1 MKVLQLKQ
9 RIFLKIAFRLKR
21 LTTYSH
27 YKPLCWR
34 FYKNKHTLIMKI
46 YLNSMITLFFSKTAI
61 LNSTLGLG
69 ALLFGFHFPIF
80 SQGQVKVDAENQHI
94 TVFLNRAQIE
104 AHVKTTVQA
113 GTTKMIISNVATTAD
128 PNSIQIGG
136 KGDVVIMGVKFK
148 QNYLGNKKRS
158 VMEDSLKM
166 AKSELEVVDVLVKVA
181 DNERNMLMANSNIK
195 NEKDGATPEDLKE
208 MMDFFR
214 TKLTEIGT
222 RQMQLLRQSKDLQ
235 DKINRFQQQLDS
247 QGTNLNQP
255 AGEIELTLQAK
266 AYSSVE
272 LNLTY
277 IANNAGW
284 SPVYDI
290 RAKDL
295 KSNIDLAYRANVY
308 QSTGLDWKNVKLTLS
323 TANPA
328 EGGTK
333 PELFAQY
340 LSVFE
345 PVVIQSKNI
354 RMMKSEN
361 APQAMAMDAVPLNE
375 VATTASFVNTVQ
387 TTLAINF
394 DISIPYTIPSGG
406 IAELVDI
413 QNHSLSSSF
422 KYYSVPKFDK
432 DAFLT
437 AIITDWEKYNLLP
450 GTANVYFEGTFVGKT
465 DIANGEAKDSLL
477 ISMGRD
483 KKIISKR
490 ETIEEFKSRKNIG
503 SNIRESFGYRITLRN
518 TKNEPI
524 SIVMEDQLPISQD
537 SRIEVELE
545 DAIGADFNRETGK
558 LTWKLIL
565 QPLEN
570 KEILLKYS
578 VKYPKGK
585 NIQGL

>member
-1 MKVLQLKQ
+1 
-9 RIFLKIAFRLKR
+9 
-21 LTTYSH
+21 
-27 YKPLCWR
+27 
-34 FYKNKHTLIMKI
+34 MKI
-46 YLNSMITLFFSKTAI
+46 YLKSLLTLFFSKTAI

-94 TVFLNRAQIE
+94 TVFLNRAQID
-104 AHVKTTVQA
+104 ARIKTTVQA
-113 GTTKMIISNVATTAD
+113 GTSKMIIGNVATTAD

-148 QNYLGNKKRS
+148 QNYLGNKNRS
-158 VMEDSLKM
+158 VLEDSLKM
-166 AKSELEVVDVLVKVA
+166 VNSELEVVDVLVKVA

-235 DKINRFQQQLDS
+235 EKINRFQQQLNS
-247 QGTNLNQP
+247 QGANLNQP

-284 SPVYDI
+284 LPVYDI

-308 QSTGLDWKNVKLTLS
+308 QSTGIDWKNVKLTLS

-345 PVVIQSKNI
+345 PVVMQSKNI

-375 VATTASFVNTVQ
+375 VATSASFVNTVQ
-387 TTLAINF
+387 KTLAINF
-394 DISIPYTIPSGG
+394 DISIPYSVPSGG

-413 QNHSLSSSF
+413 QNHSLSSSY

-450 GTANVYFEGTFVGKT
+450 GTANVYFEGTFVGTT
-465 DIANGEAKDSLL
+465 DIANGEAKDSLF

-518 TKNEPI
+518 TKNEAI
-524 SIVMEDQLPISQD
+524 SIVMEDQLPVSQD

-545 DAIGADFNRETGK
+545 DAIGVDFNRETGK
-558 LTWKLIL
+558 LTWKLTL

-570 KEILLKYS
+570 KEILLKYN

>member
-1 MKVLQLKQ
+1 
-9 RIFLKIAFRLKR
+9 
-21 LTTYSH
+21 
-27 YKPLCWR
+27 
-34 FYKNKHTLIMKI
+34 MKI
-46 YLNSMITLFFSKTAI
+46 YLQSLLTLFLSKTSI

-69 ALLFGFHFPIF
+69 ALLFGFNFPIF

-94 TVFLNRAQIE
+94 TVFLNRAQID
-104 AHVKTTVQA
+104 ARVKTTVQA
-113 GTTKMIISNVATTAD
+113 GTTKMIIGNVATSAD

-158 VMEDSLKM
+158 VLEDSLKM

-181 DNERNMLMANSNIK
+181 DNERNMLMANANVK

-222 RQMQLLRQSKDLQ
+222 RQMQLVRQSKDLQ
-235 DKINRFQQQLDS
+235 EKINRFQQQLNS
-247 QGTNLNQP
+247 QGTNVNQP

-266 AYSSVE
+266 AYSAVE

-290 RAKDL
+290 RAKDV

-308 QSTGLDWKNVKLTLS
+308 QSTGIDWKNVKLTLS

-333 PELFAQY
+333 PELYAQY
-340 LSVFE
+340 VNIYE
-345 PVVIQSKNI
+345 PVVIQTKNA

-361 APQAMAMDAVPLNE
+361 APQAMAMDAAPLNE
-375 VATTASFVNTVQ
+375 VVTTASFVNTVQ
-387 TTLAINF
+387 TTLAVNF
-394 DISIPYTIPSGG
+394 DISIPYNIASGG
-406 IAELVDI
+406 NAELVDI
-413 QNHSLSSSF
+413 QNHSLRSTF
-422 KYYSVPKFDK
+422 KYYTVPKFDK

-437 AIITDWEKYNLLP
+437 AVITDWEKYNLLP
-450 GTANVYFEGTFVGKT
+450 GTANVYFEGTFVGTT
-465 DIANGEAKDSLL
+465 DIAGGEAKDSLL

-490 ETIEEFKSRKNIG
+490 ETIEEFKSRKNVG

-524 SIVMEDQLPISQD
+524 TIVMEDQVPISQD
-537 SRIEVELE
+537 NRIEVELE
-545 DAIGADFNRETGK
+545 DAKGADFNRETGK
-558 LTWKLIL
+558 LTWNLTL

-570 KEILLKYS
+570 KEILLKYN

>member
-1 MKVLQLKQ
+1 
-9 RIFLKIAFRLKR
+9 
-21 LTTYSH
+21 
-27 YKPLCWR
+27 
-34 FYKNKHTLIMKI
+34 MKI
-46 YLNSMITLFFSKTAI
+46 YLQSLLTLFLSKTSI

-80 SQGQVKVDAENQHI
+80 SQGQLKVDAENQHI
-94 TVFLNRAQIE
+94 TVFLNRAQID
-104 AHVKTTVQA
+104 ARVKTTVQA
-113 GTTKMIISNVATTAD
+113 GTTKMIIGNVATTAD
-128 PNSIQIGG
+128 PNSIQVGG

-158 VMEDSLKM
+158 VLEDSLKM
-166 AKSELEVVDVLVKVA
+166 AKSEFEVVDVLVKVA

-222 RQMQLLRQSKDLQ
+222 RQMQLVRQSKELQ
-235 DKINRFQQQLDS
+235 DKINRFQQQLNS
-247 QGTNLNQP
+247 QGTNVNQP

-266 AYSSVE
+266 AYSAVE

-290 RAKDL
+290 RAKDV

-308 QSTGLDWKNVKLTLS
+308 QSTGIDWKNVKLTLS

-333 PELFAQY
+333 PELYTQNVSIY
-340 LSVFE
+340 E
-345 PVVIQSKNI
+345 PIVMQTKNS

-361 APQAMAMDAVPLNE
+361 APQAMAMDAAPLNE
-375 VATTASFVNTVQ
+375 VVTTANYVNTVQ
-387 TTLAINF
+387 TTLAVNF
-394 DISIPYTIPSGG
+394 DISIPYNISSGG
-406 IAELVDI
+406 NAELVDI
-413 QNHSLSSSF
+413 QNHSLRSTF
-422 KYYSVPKFDK
+422 KYYTVPKFDK

-450 GTANVYFEGTFVGKT
+450 GTANVYFEGTFVGTT
-465 DIANGEAKDSLL
+465 DIAGGEAKDSLL

-490 ETIEEFKSRKNIG
+490 ETIEEFKSRKNVG
-503 SNIRESFGYRITLRN
+503 SNIRETFGYRITLRN

-524 SIVMEDQLPISQD
+524 SIVMEDQVPISQD

-545 DAIGADFNRETGK
+545 DAVGADFNRETGK
-558 LTWKLIL
+558 LTWKLTL

-570 KEILLKYS
+570 KEILLKYN

>member
-1 MKVLQLKQ
+1 
-9 RIFLKIAFRLKR
+9 
-21 LTTYSH
+21 
-27 YKPLCWR
+27 
-34 FYKNKHTLIMKI
+34 MKI
-46 YLNSMITLFFSKTAI
+46 YLKSLLTLFFSKTSI

-80 SQGQVKVDAENQHI
+80 SQGQIKVDAENQHI
-94 TVFLNRAQIE
+94 TVFLNRAQID
-104 AHVKTTVQA
+104 ARVKTTVQA
-113 GTTKMIISNVATTAD
+113 GTTKMIIGNVATTAD

-158 VMEDSLKM
+158 VLEDSLKM

-222 RQMQLLRQSKDLQ
+222 RQMQLVRQSRDLQ
-235 DKINRFQQQLDS
+235 DKINRFQQQLTS
-247 QGTNLNQP
+247 QGTNVNQP
-255 AGEIELTLQAK
+255 AGEIELTLQTK
-266 AYSSVE
+266 AYSAVE

-290 RAKDL
+290 RAKDV

-308 QSTGLDWKNVKLTLS
+308 QSTGIDWKNVKLTLS

-333 PELFAQY
+333 PELYAQY
-340 LSVFE
+340 VNIYE
-345 PVVIQSKNI
+345 PVVIQTKNA
-354 RMMKSEN
+354 RMMKGE
-361 APQAMAMDAVPLNE
+361 APQAMEMAAAPVAMADVS
-375 VATTASFVNTVQ
+375 TTASFVNTVQ
-387 TTLAINF
+387 STLAVNF
-394 DISIPYTIPSGG
+394 DISIPYNINSGG
-406 IAELVDI
+406 NAEMVDI
-413 QNHSLSSSF
+413 QNHSLRSTY
-422 KYYSVPKFDK
+422 KYYTVPKFDK

-450 GTANVYFEGTFVGKT
+450 GTANVYFEGTFVGTT
-465 DIANGEAKDSLL
+465 DIAGGEAKDSLL

-490 ETIEEFKSRKNIG
+490 ETIEEFKSRKNVG
-503 SNIRESFGYRITLRN
+503 SNIRETFGYRITLRN

-524 SIVMEDQLPISQD
+524 SIVMEDQVPISQD

-570 KEILLKYS
+570 KEILLKYN

>member
-1 MKVLQLKQ
+1 
-9 RIFLKIAFRLKR
+9 
-21 LTTYSH
+21 
-27 YKPLCWR
+27 
-34 FYKNKHTLIMKI
+34 MKI
-46 YLNSMITLFFSKTAI
+46 YLQSLLTLFLSKTSI

-69 ALLFGFHFPIF
+69 ALLFGFNFPIF

-94 TVFLNRAQIE
+94 TVFLNRAQID
-104 AHVKTTVQA
+104 ARVKTTVQV
-113 GTTKMIISNVATTAD
+113 GTTKMIIGNVATTAD

-158 VMEDSLKM
+158 VLEDSLKM
-166 AKSELEVVDVLVKVA
+166 AKSELEVIDVLVKVA

-222 RQMQLLRQSKDLQ
+222 RQMQLVRQSKDLQ
-235 DKINRFQQQLDS
+235 DKINRFQQQLNS
-247 QGTNLNQP
+247 QGTNVNQP

-290 RAKDL
+290 RAKDV

-308 QSTGLDWKNVKLTLS
+308 QSTGIDWKNVKLTLS

-333 PELFAQY
+333 PELYTQNVSIY
-340 LSVFE
+340 E
-345 PVVIQSKNI
+345 PVVVQAKNV
-354 RMMKSEN
+354 RTMKFE
-361 APQAMAMDAVPLNE
+361 APQAMVMEATPAMAD
-375 VATTASFVNTVQ
+375 VATSASFVNTVQ
-387 TTLAINF
+387 TTLAVNF
-394 DISIPYTIPSGG
+394 DISIPYNIPSGG
-406 IAELVDI
+406 NAEMVDI
-413 QNHSLSSSF
+413 QNHSLRSTF
-422 KYYSVPKFDK
+422 KYYTVPKFDK

-450 GTANVYFEGTFVGKT
+450 GTANVYFEGTFVGTT
-465 DIANGEAKDSLL
+465 DIAGGEAKDSLL

-490 ETIEEFKSRKNIG
+490 ETIEEFKSRKNVG
-503 SNIRESFGYRITLRN
+503 SNIRETFGYRITLRN

-524 SIVMEDQLPISQD
+524 SIVMEDQIPISQD

-545 DAIGADFNRETGK
+545 DAIGADFNREIGK
-558 LTWKLIL
+558 LTWKLTL

-570 KEILLKYS
+570 KEVLLKYN

>member
-1 MKVLQLKQ
+1 
-9 RIFLKIAFRLKR
+9 
-21 LTTYSH
+21 
-27 YKPLCWR
+27 
-34 FYKNKHTLIMKI
+34 MKI
-46 YLNSMITLFFSKTAI
+46 YLQSLLTLFLSKTSI

-69 ALLFGFHFPIF
+69 ALLFGFNFPIF

-94 TVFLNRAQIE
+94 TVFLNRAQID
-104 AHVKTTVQA
+104 ARVKTTVQA
-113 GTTKMIISNVATTAD
+113 GTTKMIIGNVATTAD

-158 VMEDSLKM
+158 VLEDSLKM
-166 AKSELEVVDVLVKVA
+166 AKSEFEVVDVLVKVA

-222 RQMQLLRQSKDLQ
+222 RQMQLVRQSKELQ
-235 DKINRFQQQLDS
+235 DKINRFQQQLNS
-247 QGTNLNQP
+247 QGTNVNQP

-266 AYSSVE
+266 AYSAVE

-290 RAKDL
+290 RAKDV

-308 QSTGLDWKNVKLTLS
+308 QSTGIDWKNVKLTLS

-333 PELFAQY
+333 PELYTQNVSIY
-340 LSVFE
+340 E
-345 PVVIQSKNI
+345 PIVMQTKNS

-361 APQAMAMDAVPLNE
+361 VPQAMAMDAAPLNE
-375 VATTASFVNTVQ
+375 VVTTASFVNTVQ
-387 TTLAINF
+387 TTLAVNF
-394 DISIPYTIPSGG
+394 DISIPYNISSGG
-406 IAELVDI
+406 NAELVDI
-413 QNHSLSSSF
+413 QNHSLRSTF
-422 KYYSVPKFDK
+422 KYYTVPKFDK

-437 AIITDWEKYNLLP
+437 AVITDWEKYNLLP
-450 GTANVYFEGTFVGKT
+450 GTANVYFEGTFVGTT
-465 DIANGEAKDSLL
+465 DIAGGEAKDSLL

-490 ETIEEFKSRKNIG
+490 ETIEEFKSRKNVG
-503 SNIRESFGYRITLRN
+503 SNIRETFGYRITLRN

-524 SIVMEDQLPISQD
+524 SIVMEDQVPISQD

-558 LTWKLIL
+558 LTWKLTL

-570 KEILLKYS
+570 KEILLKYN

>member
-1 MKVLQLKQ
+1 
-9 RIFLKIAFRLKR
+9 
-21 LTTYSH
+21 
-27 YKPLCWR
+27 
-34 FYKNKHTLIMKI
+34 MKI
-46 YLNSMITLFFSKTAI
+46 YLQSLLTLFLSKTSI

-69 ALLFGFHFPIF
+69 ALLFGFNFPIF

-94 TVFLNRAQIE
+94 TVFLNRAQID
-104 AHVKTTVQA
+104 ARVKTTVQA
-113 GTTKMIISNVATTAD
+113 GTTKMIIGNVATTAD

-158 VMEDSLKM
+158 VLEDSLKM

-222 RQMQLLRQSKDLQ
+222 RQMQLVRQSKDLQ
-235 DKINRFQQQLDS
+235 DKINRFQQQLNS
-247 QGTNLNQP
+247 QGTNVNQP

-266 AYSSVE
+266 SYSAVE

-290 RAKDL
+290 RAKDV

-308 QSTGLDWKNVKLTLS
+308 QSTGIDWKNVKLTLS

-333 PELFAQY
+333 PELYAQY
-340 LSVFE
+340 VNIYE
-345 PVVIQSKNI
+345 PVVIQSKNA
-354 RMMKSEN
+354 RTMKFE
-361 APQAMAMDAVPLNE
+361 APQAMAMEAAPAMAD
-375 VATTASFVNTVQ
+375 VATSASFVNTVQ
-387 TTLAINF
+387 TTLAVNF
-394 DISIPYTIPSGG
+394 DISIPYNINSGG
-406 IAELVDI
+406 NAELVDI
-413 QNHSLSSSF
+413 QNHSLRSTF
-422 KYYSVPKFDK
+422 KYYTVPKYDK

-450 GTANVYFEGTFVGKT
+450 GTANVYFEGTFVGTT
-465 DIANGEAKDSLL
+465 DIAGGEAKDSLL

-490 ETIEEFKSRKNIG
+490 ETIEEFKSRKNVG
-503 SNIRESFGYRITLRN
+503 SNIRETFGYRITLRN

-524 SIVMEDQLPISQD
+524 SIVMEDQVPISQD

-558 LTWKLIL
+558 LTWKLTL

-570 KEILLKYS
+570 KEILLKYN

>member
-1 MKVLQLKQ
+1 
-9 RIFLKIAFRLKR
+9 
-21 LTTYSH
+21 
-27 YKPLCWR
+27 
-34 FYKNKHTLIMKI
+34 MKI
-46 YLNSMITLFFSKTAI
+46 YLQSLLTLFLSKTSI

-69 ALLFGFHFPIF
+69 ALLFGFNFPIF

-94 TVFLNRAQIE
+94 TVFLNRAQID
-104 AHVKTTVQA
+104 ARVKITVQA
-113 GTTKMIISNVATTAD
+113 GTTKMIIGNVATSAD

-158 VMEDSLKM
+158 VLEDSLKM

-181 DNERNMLMANSNIK
+181 DNERNMLMANANVK

-222 RQMQLLRQSKDLQ
+222 RQMQLVRQSKDLQ
-235 DKINRFQQQLDS
+235 EKINRFQQQLNS
-247 QGTNLNQP
+247 QGTNVNQP

-266 AYSSVE
+266 AYSAVE

-290 RAKDL
+290 RAKDV

-308 QSTGLDWKNVKLTLS
+308 QSTGIDWKNVKLTLS

-333 PELFAQY
+333 PELYAQY
-340 LSVFE
+340 VNIYE
-345 PVVIQSKNI
+345 PVVIQTKNA

-361 APQAMAMDAVPLNE
+361 APQAMAMDAAPLNE
-375 VATTASFVNTVQ
+375 VVTTASFVNTVQ
-387 TTLAINF
+387 TTLAVNF
-394 DISIPYTIPSGG
+394 DISIPYNIASGG
-406 IAELVDI
+406 NAELVDI
-413 QNHSLSSSF
+413 QNHSLRSTF
-422 KYYSVPKFDK
+422 KYYTVPKFDK

-437 AIITDWEKYNLLP
+437 AVITDWEKYNLLP
-450 GTANVYFEGTFVGKT
+450 GTANVYFEGTFVGTT
-465 DIANGEAKDSLL
+465 DIAGGEAKDSLL

-490 ETIEEFKSRKNIG
+490 ETIEEFKSRKNVG

-524 SIVMEDQLPISQD
+524 TIVMEDQVPISQD

-545 DAIGADFNRETGK
+545 DAKGADFNRETGK
-558 LTWKLIL
+558 LTWNLTL

-570 KEILLKYS
+570 KEILLKYN

>member
-1 MKVLQLKQ
+1 
-9 RIFLKIAFRLKR
+9 
-21 LTTYSH
+21 
-27 YKPLCWR
+27 
-34 FYKNKHTLIMKI
+34 MKI
-46 YLNSMITLFFSKTAI
+46 YLQSLLTLFFSKTAF
-61 LNSTLGLG
+61 LNYTLGLG

-104 AHVKTTVQA
+104 AGVKTTVQA
-113 GTTKMIISNVATTAD
+113 GTSKMIIGNVATTAD

-158 VMEDSLKM
+158 VLEDSLKM
-166 AKSELEVVDVLVKVA
+166 AKTEFEVIDVLVKVA

-208 MMDFFR
+208 MLDFFR

-222 RQMQLLRQSKDLQ
+222 RQMQLVRQSRDLQ
-235 DKINRFQQQLDS
+235 DKINRFQQQLTS
-247 QGTNLNQP
+247 QGTNINQP

-266 AYSSVE
+266 AYSAVE

-290 RAKDL
+290 RAKDV

-308 QSTGLDWKNVKLTLS
+308 QNTGIDWKYVKLTLS

-333 PELFAQY
+333 PELYAQN
-340 LSVFE
+340 LSIFE
-345 PVVIQSKNI
+345 PVLIQSKNV
-354 RMMKSEN
+354 RTMKFE
-361 APQAMAMDAVPLNE
+361 APQAMAMDAAPLNE
-375 VATTASFVNTVQ
+375 VVTTASFVNTLQ
-387 TTLAINF
+387 TTLAVNF
-394 DISIPYTIPSGG
+394 DISLPYNIPSGG
-406 IAELVDI
+406 SAELVDI

-422 KYYSVPKFDK
+422 KYYTVPKFDK

-437 AIITDWEKYNLLP
+437 VIITDWEKYNLLP
-450 GTANVYFEGTFVGKT
+450 GTANVYFEGTFVGTT
-465 DIANGEAKDSLL
+465 DISGVEAKDSLM

-503 SNIRESFGYRITLRN
+503 SNIRETFGYKITLRN

-558 LTWKLIL
+558 LTWKLTL
-565 QPLEN
+565 LPLEN
-570 KEILLKYS
+570 KEILLKYN

>member
-1 MKVLQLKQ
+1 
-9 RIFLKIAFRLKR
+9 
-21 LTTYSH
+21 
-27 YKPLCWR
+27 
-34 FYKNKHTLIMKI
+34 MKI
-46 YLNSMITLFFSKTAI
+46 YLKSLLTLFLSKTSI
-61 LNSTLGLG
+61 LHSTLGLG

-80 SQGQVKVDAENQHI
+80 SQGQVKIDAENQHI
-94 TVFLNRAQIE
+94 TVFLNRAQID
-104 AHVKTTVQA
+104 AHIKTTVQA
-113 GTTKMIISNVATTAD
+113 GTTKMIIGNVATTAD

-158 VMEDSLKM
+158 VLEDSLKM
-166 AKSELEVVDVLVKVA
+166 AKSELEVVEVLVKVA
-181 DNERNMLMANSNIK
+181 ENERNMLMANSNIK
-195 NEKDGATPEDLKE
+195 NDKDGVTPEDLKE
-208 MMDFFR
+208 MLDFFR

-222 RQMQLLRQSKDLQ
+222 RQMQLVRQSKDLQ
-235 DKINRFQQQLDS
+235 DKVNRFQQQLTS
-247 QGTNLNQP
+247 QGTNVNQP

-266 AYSSVE
+266 ASSAVE

-290 RAKDL
+290 RAKDV

-308 QSTGLDWKNVKLTLS
+308 QSTGIDWKNVKLTLS

-333 PELFAQY
+333 PELYAQY
-340 LSVFE
+340 VNIYE
-345 PVVIQSKNI
+345 PVVIQTKNA
-354 RMMKSEN
+354 RMMKGE
-361 APQAMAMDAVPLNE
+361 APQVMEMAAAPAPMADVS
-375 VATTASFVNTVQ
+375 TTASFVNTVQ
-387 TTLAINF
+387 STLAVNF
-394 DISIPYTIPSGG
+394 DISIPYNIPSGG
-406 IAELVDI
+406 NAEMVDI
-413 QNHSLSSSF
+413 QSHSLRSTY
-422 KYYSVPKFDK
+422 KYYTVPKFDK

-450 GTANVYFEGTFVGKT
+450 GTANVYFEGTFVGTT
-465 DIANGEAKDSLL
+465 DIAGGETKDSLL
-477 ISMGRD
+477 ISLGRD
-483 KKIISKR
+483 KKIIAKR
-490 ETIEEFKSRKNIG
+490 ETIEEFKSRKNVG
-503 SNIRESFGYRITLRN
+503 SNIRESFGYRLTLRN

-524 SIVMEDQLPISQD
+524 SIVMEDQVPVSQD

-545 DAIGADFNRETGK
+545 DAVGADFNRETGK
-558 LTWKLIL
+558 LTWKLTL

-570 KEILLKYS
+570 KEILLKYN

>member
-1 MKVLQLKQ
+1 
-9 RIFLKIAFRLKR
+9 
-21 LTTYSH
+21 
-27 YKPLCWR
+27 
-34 FYKNKHTLIMKI
+34 MKI
-46 YLNSMITLFFSKTAI
+46 YLKSLLTLFFSKTSI

-94 TVFLNRAQIE
+94 TVFLNRAQID
-104 AHVKTTVQA
+104 ARVKTTVQA
-113 GTTKMIISNVATTAD
+113 GTTKMIIGNVATTAD

-158 VMEDSLKM
+158 VLEDSLKM

-222 RQMQLLRQSKDLQ
+222 RQMQLVRQSRDLQ
-235 DKINRFQQQLDS
+235 DKINRFQQQLTS
-247 QGTNLNQP
+247 QGTNVNQP

-266 AYSSVE
+266 AYSAVE

-290 RAKDL
+290 RAKDV

-308 QSTGLDWKNVKLTLS
+308 QSTGIDWKNVKLTLS

-333 PELFAQY
+333 PELYAQY
-340 LSVFE
+340 VNIYE
-345 PVVIQSKNI
+345 PVVIQTKNA
-354 RMMKSEN
+354 RMMKGE
-361 APQAMAMDAVPLNE
+361 APQAMEMAAAPAAMADVS
-375 VATTASFVNTVQ
+375 TTASFVNAVQ
-387 TTLAINF
+387 STLAVNF
-394 DISIPYTIPSGG
+394 DISIPYNINSGG
-406 IAELVDI
+406 NAEMVDI
-413 QNHSLSSSF
+413 QNHSLRSTF
-422 KYYSVPKFDK
+422 KYYTVPKFDK

-450 GTANVYFEGTFVGKT
+450 GTANVYFEGTFVGTT
-465 DIANGEAKDSLL
+465 DIAGGEAKDSLL

-490 ETIEEFKSRKNIG
+490 ETIEEFKSRKNVG
-503 SNIRESFGYRITLRN
+503 SNIRETFGYRITLRN

-524 SIVMEDQLPISQD
+524 SIVMEDQVPISQD

-558 LTWKLIL
+558 LTWKLTL

-570 KEILLKYS
+570 KEILLKYN

>member
-1 MKVLQLKQ
+1 
-9 RIFLKIAFRLKR
+9 
-21 LTTYSH
+21 
-27 YKPLCWR
+27 
-34 FYKNKHTLIMKI
+34 MKI
-46 YLNSMITLFFSKTAI
+46 YLKSLLTLFFSKTAI

-94 TVFLNRAQIE
+94 TVFLNRAQID
-104 AHVKTTVQA
+104 ARIKTTVQA
-113 GTTKMIISNVATTAD
+113 GTSKMIIGNVATTAD
-128 PNSIQIGG
+128 PNSIQVGG

-148 QNYLGNKKRS
+148 QNYLGNKNRS
-158 VMEDSLKM
+158 VLEDSLKM
-166 AKSELEVVDVLVKVA
+166 VKSELEVVDVLVKVA

-222 RQMQLLRQSKDLQ
+222 RQMQLVRQSKDLQ
-235 DKINRFQQQLDS
+235 EKINRFQQQLNS
-247 QGTNLNQP
+247 QGANLNQP

-284 SPVYDI
+284 LPVYDI

-308 QSTGLDWKNVKLTLS
+308 QSTGIDWKNVKLTLS

-345 PVVIQSKNI
+345 PVVMQSKNI

-375 VATTASFVNTVQ
+375 VATSASFVNTVQ
-387 TTLAINF
+387 KTLAINF
-394 DISIPYTIPSGG
+394 DISIPYSVPSGG

-413 QNHSLSSSF
+413 QNHSLSSSY

-450 GTANVYFEGTFVGKT
+450 GTANVYFEGTFVGTT

-490 ETIEEFKSRKNIG
+490 ETIEEFKSRKNMG

-518 TKNEPI
+518 TKNEAI

-558 LTWKLIL
+558 LTWKLTL

-570 KEILLKYS
+570 KEILLKYN

>member
-1 MKVLQLKQ
+1 
-9 RIFLKIAFRLKR
+9 
-21 LTTYSH
+21 
-27 YKPLCWR
+27 
-34 FYKNKHTLIMKI
+34 MKI
-46 YLNSMITLFFSKTAI
+46 YLKSLLTLFFSKTAI

-69 ALLFGFHFPIF
+69 ALLLGFHFPIF

-94 TVFLNRAQIE
+94 TVFLNRAQID
-104 AHVKTTVQA
+104 ARIKTTVQA
-113 GTTKMIISNVATTAD
+113 GTSKMIIGNVATTAD

-148 QNYLGNKKRS
+148 QNYLGNKNRS
-158 VMEDSLKM
+158 VLEDSLKM
-166 AKSELEVVDVLVKVA
+166 VKSELEVVDVLVKVA

-235 DKINRFQQQLDS
+235 EKIKRFQQQLDS

-284 SPVYDI
+284 LPVYDI
-290 RAKDL
+290 RAKDI

-308 QSTGLDWKNVKLTLS
+308 QSTGIDWKNVKLTLS

-345 PVVIQSKNI
+345 PVVMQSKNI

-375 VATTASFVNTVQ
+375 VASSASFVNTVQ
-387 TTLAINF
+387 KTLAINF
-394 DISIPYTIPSGG
+394 DISIPYSVPSGG

-413 QNHSLSSSF
+413 QNHSLSSSY

-450 GTANVYFEGTFVGKT
+450 GTANVYFEGTFVGTT
-465 DIANGEAKDSLL
+465 DIANGEAKDSLF

-490 ETIEEFKSRKNIG
+490 ETIEEFKSRKNMG

-518 TKNEPI
+518 TKNEAI

-558 LTWKLIL
+558 LTWKLTL

-570 KEILLKYS
+570 KEILFKYN

>member
-1 MKVLQLKQ
+1 M
-9 RIFLKIAFRLKR
+9 
-21 LTTYSH
+21 
-27 YKPLCWR
+27 
-34 FYKNKHTLIMKI
+34 
-46 YLNSMITLFFSKTAI
+46 
-61 LNSTLGLG
+61 LG
-69 ALLFGFHFPIF
+69 ALLFGFNFPIF

-94 TVFLNRAQIE
+94 TVFLNRAQID
-104 AHVKTTVQA
+104 ARVKTTVQA
-113 GTTKMIISNVATTAD
+113 GTTKMIIGNVATTAD

-158 VMEDSLKM
+158 VLEDSLKM
-166 AKSELEVVDVLVKVA
+166 AKSEFEVVDVLVKVA
-181 DNERNMLMANSNIK
+181 DNERNMLMANANVK

-222 RQMQLLRQSKDLQ
+222 RQMQLVRQSKDLQ
-235 DKINRFQQQLDS
+235 DKINRFQQQLSS
-247 QGTNLNQP
+247 QGTNVNQP

-290 RAKDL
+290 RAKDV

-308 QSTGLDWKNVKLTLS
+308 QSTGIDWKNVKLTLS

-333 PELFAQY
+333 PELYAQY
-340 LSVFE
+340 VNIYE
-345 PVVIQSKNI
+345 PIVMQTKNA

-361 APQAMAMDAVPLNE
+361 APQAMAMDAAPLNE

-387 TTLAINF
+387 TTLAVNF
-394 DISIPYTIPSGG
+394 DISIPYNIPSGG
-406 IAELVDI
+406 NSEMVDI
-413 QNHSLSSSF
+413 QNHSLRSTF
-422 KYYSVPKFDK
+422 KYYVVPKFDK

-437 AIITDWEKYNLLP
+437 AVITDWEKYNLLP
-450 GTANVYFEGTFVGKT
+450 GTANIYFEGTFVGTT
-465 DIANGEAKDSLL
+465 DIAGGEAKDSLL

-490 ETIEEFKSRKNIG
+490 ETIEEFKSRKNVG
-503 SNIRESFGYRITLRN
+503 SNIRETFGYRITLRN

-524 SIVMEDQLPISQD
+524 SIVMEDQVPISQD

-558 LTWKLIL
+558 LTWKLTL

-570 KEILLKYS
+570 KEILLKYN

>member
-1 MKVLQLKQ
+1 
-9 RIFLKIAFRLKR
+9 
-21 LTTYSH
+21 
-27 YKPLCWR
+27 
-34 FYKNKHTLIMKI
+34 MKI
-46 YLNSMITLFFSKTAI
+46 YLQSMLTLFFSKTTI

-104 AHVKTTVQA
+104 ARVKTTVQA
-113 GTTKMIISNVATTAD
+113 GTTKMIIGNVATTAD

-136 KGDVVIMGVKFK
+136 KGDVLIMGVKFK

-158 VMEDSLKM
+158 VLEDSLKM
-166 AKSELEVVDVLVKVA
+166 AKTEFEVIDVLVKVA

-208 MMDFFR
+208 MLDFFR

-222 RQMQLLRQSKDLQ
+222 RQMQLIRQSKDLQ
-235 DKINRFQQQLDS
+235 EKITRFQQQLDS

-266 AYSSVE
+266 AYSSVD

-290 RAKDL
+290 RAKDV

-308 QSTGLDWKNVKLTLS
+308 QSTGIDWKNVKLTLS
-323 TANPA
+323 TINPA

-333 PELFAQY
+333 PELYAQY
-340 LSVFE
+340 VNIYE
-345 PVVIQSKNI
+345 PVVVQTKNV
-354 RMMKSEN
+354 RTMKFE
-361 APQAMAMDAVPLNE
+361 APQAMAMESPEAAD
-375 VATTASFVNTVQ
+375 VATTADFINTVQ
-387 TTLAINF
+387 TTLAVNF

-406 IAELVDI
+406 NAEMVDI
-413 QNHSLSSSF
+413 QKHSLSSTF
-422 KYYSVPKFDK
+422 KYYTVPKFDK

-450 GTANVYFEGTFVGKT
+450 GTANVYFEGTFVGTT
-465 DIANGEAKDSLL
+465 DIAGGETKDSLL

-483 KKIISKR
+483 KKIISKH
-490 ETIEEFKSRKNIG
+490 ETIEEFKSRKNVG
-503 SNIRESFGYRITLRN
+503 SIIRESFGYRITLRN

-524 SIVMEDQLPISQD
+524 SMVMEDQVPISQD

-545 DAIGADFNRETGK
+545 NAIGADFNRETGK
-558 LTWKLIL
+558 LTWKLTL

-570 KEILLKYS
+570 KEILLKYN

>member
-1 MKVLQLKQ
+1 
-9 RIFLKIAFRLKR
+9 
-21 LTTYSH
+21 
-27 YKPLCWR
+27 
-34 FYKNKHTLIMKI
+34 MKI
-46 YLNSMITLFFSKTAI
+46 YLKSLLTLFFSKTAI

-94 TVFLNRAQIE
+94 TVFLNRAQID
-104 AHVKTTVQA
+104 ARIKTTVQA
-113 GTTKMIISNVATTAD
+113 GTSKMIIGNVATTAD
-128 PNSIQIGG
+128 PNSIQVGG

-148 QNYLGNKKRS
+148 QNYLGNKNRS
-158 VMEDSLKM
+158 VLEDSLKM
-166 AKSELEVVDVLVKVA
+166 VKSELEVVDVLVKVA

-195 NEKDGATPEDLKE
+195 NEKDGATPEDMKE

-222 RQMQLLRQSKDLQ
+222 RQMQLVRQSKDLQ
-235 DKINRFQQQLDS
+235 EKINRFQQQLNS
-247 QGTNLNQP
+247 QGANLNQP

-284 SPVYDI
+284 LPVYDI

-308 QSTGLDWKNVKLTLS
+308 QSTGIDWKNVKLTLS

-345 PVVIQSKNI
+345 PVVMQSKNI

-375 VATTASFVNTVQ
+375 VATSASFVNTVQ
-387 TTLAINF
+387 KTLAINF
-394 DISIPYTIPSGG
+394 DISIPYSVPSGG

-413 QNHSLSSSF
+413 QNHSLSSSY

-450 GTANVYFEGTFVGKT
+450 GTANVYFEGTFVGTT

-518 TKNEPI
+518 TKNEAI

-558 LTWKLIL
+558 LTWKLTL

-570 KEILLKYS
+570 KEILLKYN

>member
-1 MKVLQLKQ
+1 
-9 RIFLKIAFRLKR
+9 
-21 LTTYSH
+21 
-27 YKPLCWR
+27 
-34 FYKNKHTLIMKI
+34 MKI
-46 YLNSMITLFFSKTAI
+46 YLKSLLTLFFSKTAI

-94 TVFLNRAQIE
+94 TVFLNRAQID
-104 AHVKTTVQA
+104 ARIKTTVQV
-113 GTTKMIISNVATTAD
+113 GTSKMIIGNVATTAD

-148 QNYLGNKKRS
+148 QNYLGNKNRS
-158 VMEDSLKM
+158 VLEDSLKM
-166 AKSELEVVDVLVKVA
+166 VKSELEVVDVLVKVA

-222 RQMQLLRQSKDLQ
+222 RQMQLVRQSKDLQ
-235 DKINRFQQQLDS
+235 EKINRFQQQLNS
-247 QGTNLNQP
+247 QGANLNQP

-284 SPVYDI
+284 LPVYDI

-308 QSTGLDWKNVKLTLS
+308 QSTGIDWKNVKLTLS

-345 PVVIQSKNI
+345 PVVMQSKNI

-375 VATTASFVNTVQ
+375 VATSASFVNTVQ
-387 TTLAINF
+387 KTLAINF
-394 DISIPYTIPSGG
+394 DISIPYSVPSGG

-413 QNHSLSSSF
+413 QNHSLSSSY

-450 GTANVYFEGTFVGKT
+450 GTANVYFEGTFVGTT

-490 ETIEEFKSRKNIG
+490 ETIEEFKSRKNMG

-518 TKNEPI
+518 TKNEAI

-558 LTWKLIL
+558 LTWKLTL

-570 KEILLKYS
+570 KEILLKYN